1 MRTPDWG
8 NLVLGD
14 GILREPAHEGN
25 RMVFWLPASR
35 DREFQYWERIGTVP
49 RSEIKV
55 EHGVCTTPATSVR
68 ARQRLGGGLLG
79 RLARKLTGT
88 GGDESWTLPNGQPAE
103 KCGERKTDLLL
114 VWPENESMA
123 LDEESVRTHWPGLTR
138 FQPIGNRLFLVAGAA
153 PMPAK
158 GQSPQG
164 PAGISGTEELDRP
177 VALAEQLLE
186 AARQGG
192 DRAKEAAALIDLGI
206 VTMNEGD
213 LKRAVTHLEKALELS
228 RQLGDKAH
236 EQCPIGKWPA

>member
-14 GILREPAHEGN
+14 GILCEPAREGN

-79 RLARKLTGT
+79 RLARKLTRT

-123 LDEESVRTHWPGLTR
+123 LDEESARTHWPGLTR

-177 VALAEQLLE
+177 VALAEPNAPAV
-186 AARQGG
+186 AATAG
-192 DRAKEAAALIDLGI
+192 
-206 VTMNEGD
+206 V
-213 LKRAVTHLEKALELS
+213 
-228 RQLGDKAH
+228 
-236 EQCPIGKWPA
+236 